1 VYTACICDVLAVG
14 EKKTRGEKTQD
25 AIVTKDKVIRE
36 QANLVS
42 ILEEI
47 ISVKDD
53 EIKQLKE
60 RNAVLEADVDD
71 INKLTD
77 ELQERKR
84 RRTQL

>member
-1 VYTACICDVLAVG
+1 
-14 EKKTRGEKTQD
+14 
-25 AIVTKDKVIRE
+25 
-36 QANLVS
+36 VS

-60 RNAVLEADVDD
+60 RNAVLEADVND